1 MSHILLIGASSGIG
15 LETLKLGLKAGHEIR
30 AFSRRADKIK
40 IINSNLEKIK
50 GDALIEDNIN
60 KAINDVDVVIQ
71 ALGIPLNIKLLT
83 GPITLFSKA
92 TEILLSAM
100 KKTGVKRIISVTGF
114 GAGDS
119 YASISPLQKIG
130 FELIFGR
137 AYHDK
142 SKQEKMIKQSD
153 RDWVIVRP
161 GVLTNARANKNYKV
175 LINPNEWRNGIISRR
190 NVAEFLIQ
198 QVSEDKFL
206 KKSPVL
212 IG

>member
-15 LETLKLGLKAGHEIR
+15 LETLKLGLKVGHEIR
-30 AFSRRADKIK
+30 AFSRSADKIK

-60 KAINDVDVVIQ
+60 KAITDVDVVIQ
-71 ALGIPLNIKLLT
+71 TLGIPLNIKMLT

-119 YASISPLQKIG
+119 YPSISPLQKIG

-161 GVLTNARANKNYKV
+161 GVLTNSRVNKNYKV

-198 QVSEDKFL
+198 QVSENKFL

>member
-30 AFSRRADKIK
+30 AFSRSADKIK

-60 KAINDVDVVIQ
+60 KAITDVDVVIQ
-71 ALGIPLNIKLLT
+71 TLGIPLNIKMLT

-161 GVLTNARANKNYKV
+161 GVLTNSRVNKNYKV

>member
-153 RDWVIVRP
+153 NDWVIVRP
-161 GVLTNARANKNYKV
+161 GVLTNARVNKNYKV